1 MLIIFWKTK
10 LKAVV
15 NFGECAQSIR
25 SKLSKILEYAQNVFV
40 SCMAHKQA
48 LMTGEGDDLVLNTPP
63 LCLPQHP
70 DKRLITAYP
79 VQCFGCVW
87 HATQEDLR

>member
-1 MLIIFWKTK
+1 MS
-10 LKAVV
+10 
-15 NFGECAQSIR
+15 FGECAQSVR
-25 SKLSKILEYAQNVFV
+25 SKISKILEYAQNEFV

-63 LCLPQHP
+63 LCLPHP

>member
-1 MLIIFWKTK
+1 MS
-10 LKAVV
+10 
-15 NFGECAQSIR
+15 FGECAQSVR
-25 SKLSKILEYAQNVFV
+25 SKIYHKILEYAQNEFV

-48 LMTGEGDDLVLNTPP
+48 LITGEGDDLVLNTPP
-63 LCLPQHP
+63 LCLPHP

-79 VQCFGCVW
+79 VQCFGCLW